1 MTSFDIPTS
10 TPSMVDTMS
19 SVQRSLGA
27 TPGHLLTPEDAR
39 FFNHLY
45 SLNVPA
51 ADIAT
56 MMETMRA
63 GREATNGMEQSAS
76 SGAVRVAPE
85 SVPSVAPPGYDFK
98 G

>member
-1 MTSFDIPTS
+1 
-10 TPSMVDTMS
+10 MS
-19 SVQRSLGA
+19 STQRSPSA

-45 SLNVPA
+45 SLNVPV
-51 ADIAT
+51 ADIAI

-63 GREATNGMEQSAS
+63 EREATNGMEQSS
-76 SGAVRVAPE
+76 SGTVRVAPE